1 MPNPYHEALRE
12 ARRDTRFLD
21 TLFNRYI
28 GTAAHP
34 RGRILSAYRAGRAAV
49 AVALREGSPIAL
61 ADGLDT
67 LRYALLGL
75 GSEAMGQASARG
87 QASMEAQVEAYSR
100 DDESIQPARQR
111 PDLGPLM
118 QGWMSE
124 YDRQVAQV
132 AAAMAFSGEAERILG
147 DEDRLGILQPAPVAV
162 HAAESFASAL
172 AMGAITW
179 IVGRL
184 EEEREPDVFKQ
195 VIAAIDERTTDCC
208 LNAHGQIQPFTRPFE
223 LVGTPRFA
231 DQLEWTPFHWYCRTS
246 ICMYREVY
254 EDGTT
259 EQMRDAARAEL
270 TAREETGI
278 RVEIHP
284 ATARSR
290 R

>member
-1 MPNPYHEALRE
+1 
-12 ARRDTRFLD
+12 
-21 TLFNRYI
+21 
-28 GTAAHP
+28 
-34 RGRILSAYRAGRAAV
+34 
-49 AVALREGSPIAL
+49 VALREGSPIAL